1 MKRTIYSA
9 LMSVLFGIVA
19 GAVTTDVI
27 NIMYPDFGLD
37 YKLAI
42 AFFIALSWSLL
53 TLVGLIFDRP
63 SRAEGVVAD
72 ERGAAHKR

>member
-1 MKRTIYSA
+1 
-9 LMSVLFGIVA
+9 MSVLFGIVA
-19 GAVTTDVI
+19 GAITTDVI

-63 SRAEGVVAD
+63 ARSEAAVVD
-72 ERGAAHKR
+72 PRGAAQKR